1 MFPDVLSVLLFGM
14 GQAPPLVQ
22 TLGSSV
28 DYECGDSALE
38 EMMAGVPFG
47 RLISYL
53 YQFCCTGEKEKKKV
67 SF

>member
-1 MFPDVLSVLLFGM
+1 MFFLSVLLFGM

-28 DYECGDSALE
+28 DCECGDSALE

-47 RLISYL
+47 RLISNCIS
-53 YQFCCTGEKEKKKV
+53 FVAEGKKKKKKA
-67 SF
+67 SL